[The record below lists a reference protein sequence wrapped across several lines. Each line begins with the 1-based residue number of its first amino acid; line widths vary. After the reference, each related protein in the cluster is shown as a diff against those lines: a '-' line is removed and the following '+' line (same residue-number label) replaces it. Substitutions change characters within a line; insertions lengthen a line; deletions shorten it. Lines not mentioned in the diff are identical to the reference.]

1 MVGKVSR
8 GGGRAADFFRAR
20 VLISRGAVATF
31 RGMTTAR
38 KSRSAA
44 AASAAALLAC
54 ALLAAAGCGGRPD
67 EAREARHPLLRK
79 AAAAREA
86 EDADRAIA
94 LCERLLRRH
103 PDNSAAHRE
112 LALLLDHYRDD
123 APGAIVHYRRYLE
136 LRPDS
141 AQREAV
147 EEMLHHCEVAYG
159 AHLVQAPDSL
169 KRELAARQLVAR
181 AAAIAATNGWN
192 VGRLLVAGDFN
203 TAAEDPRF
211 AGEKTM
217 RIVRDAGFR
226 DAFEGIPEADRP
238 TLPAND
244 FYPPATFDHLLVRG
258 LPPPLARSVGADIRT
273 SDHRPVR
280 ASFPLSP

>member
-8 GGGRAADFFRAR
+8 GRGRAADFFRAR

-169 KRELAARQLVAR
+169 KRELAAKDARIRELELEVVQLREARDGTGPAIAVPRSVAKDAR
-181 AAAIAATNGWN
+181 AKAAAAETAATRTHV
-192 VGRLLVAGDFN
+192 VGPGETLATISKKYYGTPARWKDIHQANRDRLPDAN
-203 TAAEDPRF
+203 R
-211 AGEKTM
+211 
-217 RIVRDAGFR
+217 VR
-226 DAFEGIPEADRP
+226 EGMELTIPE
-238 TLPAND
+238 
-244 FYPPATFDHLLVRG
+244 
-258 LPPPLARSVGADIRT
+258 
-273 SDHRPVR
+273 
-280 ASFPLSP
+280 